1 MIDRLR
7 QLPQEAS
14 LNRDI
19 QGWLLDSV
27 VSYYDKHPIPVQP
40 MKEHTV
46 YLALGTNL
54 GDRLTNLKQAIA
66 ALTPQVEVKA
76 KSQVYETPP
85 WGYEDQPKFLNQVI
99 KATTYLEPEP
109 LLKHLKR
116 LEVALGR
123 KVSIPNGPR
132 LIDMDILFYDDLTMD
147 KPSLVI
153 PHPRLHERA
162 FVLLP
167 LMDLAPDLVHPV
179 RRQSVREMAA
189 SCSAEGIEKFA

>member
-1 MIDRLR
+1 
-7 QLPQEAS
+7 
-14 LNRDI
+14 
-19 QGWLLDSV
+19 
-27 VSYYDKHPIPVQP
+27 
-40 MKEHTV
+40 MKEHIV
-46 YLALGTNL
+46 YLALGSNL
-54 GDRLTNLKQAIA
+54 GNRLENLKQAMA
-66 ALTPQVEVKA
+66 ALTPQLEVKS

-99 KATTYLEPEP
+99 KAETYLDPER

-123 KVSIPNGPR
+123 KASFPNGPR
-132 LIDMDILFYDDLTMD
+132 LIDMDLLFYDDLVLN

-167 LMDLAPDLVHPV
+167 LMDIAPELVHPV
-179 RRQSVREMAA
+179 TGKTVREMAEQ
-189 SCSAEGIEKFA
+189 CNMEGIEKFV

>member
-1 MIDRLR
+1 
-7 QLPQEAS
+7 
-14 LNRDI
+14 
-19 QGWLLDSV
+19 
-27 VSYYDKHPIPVQP
+27 

-54 GDRLTNLKQAIA
+54 GDRLANLKQAISS
-66 ALTPQVEVKA
+66 LTPQMEVKA

-85 WGYEDQPKFLNQVI
+85 WGFEDQPKFLNQVI
-99 KATTYLEPEP
+99 KANTYLEAEP

-123 KVSIPNGPR
+123 QESFPNGPR
-132 LIDMDILFYDDLTMD
+132 LIDMDILFYDDLVVN

-153 PHPRLHERA
+153 PHPRLHERG

-167 LMDLAPDLVHPV
+167 LMEIAPNLIHPV
-179 RRQSVREMAA
+179 NKKSVREMADA
-189 SCSAEGIEKFA
+189 CDVREIEKFAS